1 MRHVTVG
8 TDCEAPEDVVA
19 RITKYLADKYPQCSP
34 EEALASLPKDQ
45 RIAWLSGL
53 SEQEQHI
60 LEYEWLFHA
69 RPKQRAPKGNWK
81 VLIFLAVRGFVKT
94 KSAAEVVRGWVE
106 SGEKKHIAL
115 LGATASDLR
124 DTMVEATFKQ
134 GSGLLQICPPWNRPH
149 YSPTKKTLVWTNP
162 NFPSYGAVCSL
173 YSAEEPNQLRSP
185 SHDAAWID
193 EWCKMPYGDTAF
205 HMLKF
210 TMRLGKNPQIVISTT
225 PKPVLF
231 LIEMLQQAE
240 ESQRDGTRDII
251 VVKGNTYENRSNL
264 STSFLGDINQMYEGT
279 TLGRQ
284 EIYADL
290 ILDAE
295 GALWNLKMIDDFR
308 LRMSQDGQIHF
319 PSFYQTVIGV
329 DPQTGY
335 KDDSKFGGEIST
347 KKTRI
352 ARSTL
357 TGIVPVSMSMPVR
370 GIPPHVYVR
379 DDMSV
384 NGKPEQWGKVV
395 VEAYRKYQ
403 ASLVIAES
411 NQGGQMIK
419 SVIQTVDPSV
429 RVLLKTAVGK
439 KHERAIPVVAKYQ
452 QGRVHHCGIL
462 SGLEQEMCIYEPG
475 DEDKHLSPN
484 RMDALVLAV
493 RHLIVDGMRA
503 GAGIAIGR
511 RI

>member
-1 MRHVTVG
+1 MPVSGTVSLHGHSKHAVNPNANNGKEENHTLQYAASAISSTSRVPASRCTARQNVVRVHTGEVEKADMRYANTVMVDLPLATTDRSSVRCDAPTILESNHVDVPTRTTRLRRHVSSVLANLLPTITTIRRARESADMCCVVDVIKRKNPSKVFNLRVAG
-8 TDCEAPEDVVA
+8 TPEYFA
-19 RITKYLADKYPQCSP
+19 N
-34 EEALASLPKDQ
+34 
-45 RIAWLSGL
+45 G
-53 SEQEQHI
+53 I
-60 LEYEWLFHA
+60 LVH
-69 RPKQRAPKGNWK
+69 N
-81 VLIFLAVRGFVKT
+81 
-94 KSAAEVVRGWVE
+94 
-106 SGEKKHIAL
+106 
-115 LGATASDLR
+115 
-124 DTMVEATFKQ
+124 
-134 GSGLLQICPPWNRPH
+134 
-149 YSPTKKTLVWTNP
+149 
-162 NFPSYGAVCSL
+162 
-173 YSAEEPNQLRSP
+173 
-185 SHDAAWID
+185 
-193 EWCKMPYGDTAF
+193 CKMPYGDTAF